1 MLSCAYY
8 TRESVSETP
17 LLRPNSIVEPILF
30 GDVQMLVL
38 TVGYRV
44 DRITEK
50 HWWAERI
57 DAWSADGFNVES
69 FRNTLENEPSLSS
82 EMLLHF
88 ETLISRNKALRQRI
102 INSPISQDR
111 KSSWLEKL
119 DDASRTNSL
128 IGEWESLVSIER
140 PWEPFAH
147 RAKEAW
153 ENSGKDSALNR
164 LVQRLE
170 ALDPSSIP
178 ATQPLLILIEDPG
191 AEDPISNMIAVIELE
206 EGKRRKVI
214 EEMIE
219 LLTEEGVDATDANEM
234 GITDALEFLANKQ
247 QLADSRRS
255 NRLRIEHDIKPFD
268 ERLAERMLQK
278 DDDDLDSQITAI
290 IDNLRER
297 LDTLNQTIQDWR
309 ERGIIFNEK
318 GKIRADDLL
327 DWEANLPEIEK
338 AVSIHIRALERWG
351 EFKTLWPDRC
361 TDFELAGSLE
371 HTEEFLDL
379 VDSLDHEWRELEL
392 RSMEI
397 VGSWEDEGFAMD
409 YWRQRIAEEPRSALD
424 WLNSETQRYTKAN
437 ELVQKLL
444 ALDASLGGEDDV
456 IQRVAILREYEI
468 DDPLLEEMDEWINA
482 NAIRSARHRMMLETS
497 WMDLLRKGLVDD
509 YATAQLSLAEFE
521 RLIADSRINRGSR
534 GVPVDRLQGRMRK
547 ELDSW
552 QRQGFSIEVMQD
564 MLEEDPMSLALRISS
579 IREAVAGHGRLRR
592 RLSALEWGRN
602 PELSIAINLDLA
614 RPDRLDALSSSIP
627 QLINELSMLEVE
639 DEDFKFV
646 PWRPQMRIRPIL
658 VPAPQTTVDDAMEA
672 ILEDMEK
679 EEEAIVI
686 TPEEEI
692 EDRFDEAFEISTSV
706 EDEILEL
713 EDEIVQDT
721 EAKIVEEINE
731 KVSSTKEINLDA
743 LSNLL
748 HLLGLEKEAFELEE
762 GGSDALDNTRRTLA
776 SHVGNAPKDM
786 RLDRLL
792 RLTLRLMPKDDDD
805 DSKRMDLIEI
815 LGALT
820 KILSSWTRNRL
831 DARHSGGKGLLLED
845 ALILGKALSRIP
857 GPGIAL
863 PLDVD
868 EYPLPA
874 FEDIEGLAKEVDV
887 LKRRITLPNA
897 GGVR

>member
-1 MLSCAYY
+1 MLSCARS

-17 LLRPNSIVEPILF
+17 LLRPNSIVKPVLF

-44 DRITEK
+44 DHITEK

-102 INSPISQDR
+102 IHSPISQER
-111 KSSWLEKL
+111 KSLWLEKL

-128 IGEWESLVSIER
+128 IGDWESLVSIER

-153 ENSGKDSALNR
+153 ENSGKDSVLNR

-178 ATQPLLILIEDPG
+178 ATQPLLVLIEDPG
-191 AEDPISNMIAVIELE
+191 AEDSISNMIAVVELE
-206 EGKRRKVI
+206 ESKRRKVI

-219 LLTEEGVDATDANEM
+219 LLTEEGVDVIEANEM
-234 GITDALEFLANKQ
+234 GITDALEFLADKQ
-247 QLADSRRS
+247 ELADSRRS

-278 DDDDLDSQITAI
+278 DDDDLDNQITAI
-290 IDNLRER
+290 VDNLRER
-297 LDTLNQTIQDWR
+297 LGTLNQTVQEWR
-309 ERGIIFNEK
+309 ERGIIFNER
-318 GKIRADDLL
+318 GKIRSEDLL

-338 AVSIHIRALERWG
+338 AVSMHIRGLERWG

-361 TDFELAGSLE
+361 ADFELAGSLE

-392 RSMEI
+392 RGMEI
-397 VGSWEDEGFAMD
+397 VSSWEDEGFAMD
-409 YWRQRIAEEPRSALD
+409 YWHQRIAVEPRSALD
-424 WLNSETQRYTKAN
+424 WLNSEIHRYTKAN

-444 ALDASLGGEDDV
+444 SLDASLRGEDDIV
-456 IQRVAILREYEI
+456 QRVAILREYEI
-468 DDPLLEEMDEWINA
+468 DDSLLEEMDDWVNT
-482 NAIRSARHRMMLETS
+482 NAIRSARHRMMLEKS
-497 WMDLLRKGLVDD
+497 WMDLLRKGLVNDC
-509 YATAQLSLAEFE
+509 ATAQLSLAEFE
-521 RLIADSRINRGSR
+521 RLIADSRLNRSR
-534 GVPVDRLQGRMRK
+534 GGVPVNRLQGRMR
-547 ELDSW
+547 EEIDSW

-579 IREAVAGHGRLRR
+579 IREAVAGHERLRR

-614 RPDRLDALSSSIP
+614 RPDRLDALKSSVP

-646 PWRPQMRIRPIL
+646 PWRPQMRVRPIL

-679 EEEAIVI
+679 EEETIAIAPEEKI
-686 TPEEEI
+686 EDEPEEEMV
-692 EDRFDEAFEISTSV
+692 EISVNV
-706 EDEILEL
+706 EDDIPEL

-721 EAKIVEEINE
+721 ETKMIEE
-731 KVSSTKEINLDA
+731 VSENVPSTKENNSNA

-748 HLLGLEKEAFELEE
+748 HLLGLEKEGVELEE
-762 GGSDALDNTRRTLA
+762 GSEELDSIRHTLA

-792 RLTLRLMPKDDDD
+792 RLTLRLMPKGDDD
-805 DSKRMDLIEI
+805 DSKRMELMEI
-815 LGALT
+815 LGALA

-831 DARHSGGKGLLLED
+831 EARYSGGKGVLLED

-857 GPGIAL
+857 GPGIPL
-863 PLDVD
+863 PLDAD
-868 EYPLPA
+868 DYPLPA
-874 FEDIEGLAKEVDV
+874 FEDIEGLSKEVDI
-887 LKRRITLPNA
+887 LKRRITLPTV